1 MEFDT
6 PQSWAPDLES
16 AIDRHPLTV
25 LPKTPLNQAIAL
37 LCQTQNRNSL
47 DAEQAAVEL
56 QSNAS
61 CLLVSRE
68 EELKVR

>member
-25 LPKTPLNQAIAL
+25 LPTTPLNQAIAL
-37 LCQTQNRNSL
+37 LCQTP
-47 DAEQAAVEL
+47 D
-56 QSNAS
+56 
-61 CLLVSRE
+61 
-68 EELKVR
+68 